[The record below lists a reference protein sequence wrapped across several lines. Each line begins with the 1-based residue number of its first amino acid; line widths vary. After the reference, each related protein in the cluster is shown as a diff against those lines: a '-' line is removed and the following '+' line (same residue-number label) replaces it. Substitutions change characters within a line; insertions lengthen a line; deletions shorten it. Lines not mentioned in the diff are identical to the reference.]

1 EPVADRLVPLDIAQ
15 PATLR
20 TCSVSDLAENVRLGV
35 FAGSVIN
42 AETGE
47 VLFDRAGEAAA
58 TPADLVKVLTGV
70 AAIASLGP
78 DFRFSTSVY
87 AGSEPGSIVIVGS
100 GDPTLSR
107 LTSGESIYNG
117 APKLSTLAAET
128 KKQWNI
134 L

>member
-1 EPVADRLVPLDIAQ
+1 IAQ

-20 TCSVSDLAENVRLGV
+20 TCSVAELTENPRLGV

-58 TPADLVKVLTGV
+58 TPGDLVKVLTGV

-78 DFRFSTSVY
+78 DFQFTTRVF
-87 AGSEPGSIVIVGS
+87 AGSEPGSIVIVGD

-107 LTSGESIYNG
+107 LKSGESIYDG
-117 APKLSTLAAET
+117 APKLSTLAAAT
-128 KKQWNI
+128 KKKWNVI
-134 L
+134 NP